1 MKSLKLRFVVMSL
14 ATILT
19 LGLSYAAAQAQC
31 AQIQAGGTV
40 YGDYDCR
47 LIGECGDWCYYS
59 CKCTNLQ
66 FGASCDTVL
75 IEAGFEFAERDSV
88 C

>member
-1 MKSLKLRFVVMSL
+1 MKSRKLRFVLMFL
-14 ATILT
+14 ATILS

-31 AQIQAGGTV
+31 AKIDAGGTV

-47 LIGECGDWCYYS
+47 LITTCHGWCYYS
-59 CKCTNLQ
+59 CTCTNLR

-75 IEAGFEFAERDSV
+75 LEAGFVLTESEPL

>member
-1 MKSLKLRFVVMSL
+1 MKNLKLRFVAMSL

-31 AQIQAGGTV
+31 AKIQAGGNV

-47 LIGECGDWCYYS
+47 LINDCGGWCYYS

-75 IEAGFEFAERDSV
+75 IEAGFEFAERDPV

>member
-1 MKSLKLRFVVMSL
+1 MKSLKLRFASMFL

-19 LGLSYAAAQAQC
+19 VGLSYAAAQAQC
-31 AQIQAGGTV
+31 ANIQAGGTV

-47 LIGECGDWCYYS
+47 LIADCQGWCYYS
-59 CKCTNLQ
+59 CSCTNLR
-66 FGASCDTVL
+66 FGASCNTVL
-75 IEAGFEFAERDSV
+75 LEAGFEFAERDPV